1 MTRKKAV
8 GRPKKTEAP
17 KRPGRPKKV
26 EDLQPTSHPKKVGR
40 PPGENPF
47 IGIHIRMS
55 KVDIQTVRK
64 ICNKVSPSNPLSP
77 AGLFKHFIREYLAK
91 NRLK

>member
-1 MTRKKAV
+1 MAAKKAV
-8 GRPKKTEAP
+8 GRPKKAESP

-26 EDLQPTSHPKKVGR
+26 ETPKPTGRPNNVGR

-47 IGIHIRMS
+47 VGIHIRMS
-55 KVDIQTVRK
+55 KEDIATVRK
-64 ICNKVSPSNPLSP
+64 ICCKVSPSNPLSP